1 MTLSFC
7 GIYAHSKWYKKALL
21 LVSLAFFFLFFSS
34 SLVFLIQKI
43 GNIAADSAAWML
55 CEQAIV
61 SILTFVGSTWFWAYL
76 TQPNWLEFLGLTQ
89 KSKKRLYVIA
99 SFALFSI
106 LPVVNITAIWNEQLT
121 LPASLQA
128 IETLMRQME
137 DAANEAT
144 LTMLS
149 PNGIF
154 GWIAV
159 VFVVAFLAA
168 LGEELLFRGG
178 IQKGIE
184 KKTGNLHLAVWCSAL
199 LFSFIHFQFYGFVP
213 RLILGVV
220 LGYFYAYSGSLRISI
235 WAHFLNNFMSI
246 VYYKLI
252 VIPTE
257 ELYAHAHVEVIQPDS
272 QTAAIIG
279 DLDQKVADSMSEWML
294 YVAAGCLMLYVL
306 WMLLFVFVARNRKAQ

>member
-1 MTLSFC
+1 MILSFR
-7 GIYAHSKWYKKALL
+7 GTYANSKWYKKALL
-21 LVSLAFFFLFFSS
+21 LVFLVLFFLFFSS
-34 SLVFLIQKI
+34 TLVFLIQKI

-61 SILTFVGSTWFWAYL
+61 SVLTFVGSTWLWAYL
-76 TQPNWLEFLGLTQ
+76 TQQDSLEFLGLKQ
-89 KSKKRLYVIA
+89 KSKKRLYLIA
-99 SFALFSI
+99 SLAL
-106 LPVVNITAIWNEQLT
+106 LCVQPVVSITAYWNEQLS

-128 IETLMRQME
+128 IESLMRQME

-144 LTMLS
+144 LIMLS
-149 PNGIF
+149 PD
-154 GWIAV
+154 GWIGWTAV
-159 VFVVAFLAA
+159 IFVVAFLAA

-184 KKTGNLHLAVWCSAL
+184 KKTGNLHVAVWCSAL

-246 VYYKLI
+246 VYYKFM
-252 VIPTE
+252 VIPTH
-257 ELYAHAHVEVIQPDS
+257 ELYSLPNVEVLQPDS

-279 DLDQKVADSMSEWML
+279 ELDQKVAEPMGELLL
-294 YVAAGCLMLYVL
+294 YAAGTCAVLYVL